1 MALALPFL
9 IGVVVAMPFGGRVR
23 RLAQVRLRWIWLA
36 YGALAIQIVAF
47 PGRSLPW
54 STPDGVAVG
63 LWILSDLLLIAVVAR
78 NIRIPGVALV
88 AAGLCSNLIAV
99 LANGGHM
106 PALPRALAA
115 AGLHYTQS
123 MNSKAMAHPA
133 LPWLVDR
140 WAAPHWFPLANIYSV
155 GDVLIAIGGFVLA
168 LAVTGARMPG
178 RKPRPAVS

>member
-1 MALALPFL
+1 MALAVPFL
-9 IGVVVAMPFGGRVR
+9 IGVVVAVPFGGRIR

-36 YGALAIQIVAF
+36 YGALAIQIAAF

-63 LWILSDLLLIAVVAR
+63 LWILSDLLLIAVVVR

-88 AAGLCSNLIAV
+88 AAGLCSNLVAV

-115 AGLHYTQS
+115 AGLHYTES

-140 WAAPHWFPLANIYSV
+140 WAAPHWVPLANIYSV
-155 GDVLIAIGGFVLA
+155 GDVLIAVGGFVLA
-168 LAVTGARMPG
+168 LAVTGARVPG
-178 RKPRPAVS
+178 RKPRPAVT